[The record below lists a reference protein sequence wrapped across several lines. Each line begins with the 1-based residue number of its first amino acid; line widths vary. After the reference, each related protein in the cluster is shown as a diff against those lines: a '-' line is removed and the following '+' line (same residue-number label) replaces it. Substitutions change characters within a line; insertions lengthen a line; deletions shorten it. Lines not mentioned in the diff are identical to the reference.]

1 MHGMSETT
9 APTPVAGGEE
19 LLSAIAAQPGGP
31 QLLAL
36 AGQREDLA
44 LVGGA
49 VRDLLLGRAPRELDV
64 VVAQGAADLAN
75 ALASRL
81 GTLAGENPSE
91 RFESTYHERFRTAL
105 VRWNG
110 GQIDIATRRAE
121 SYATPGALPDVRPG
135 SAEEDLR
142 RRDFTVN
149 AIAVALGGDARG
161 QLQSAEHAL
170 EDLRAGRLRVLH
182 ERSFSDDPTRL
193 LRLARYCARLGF
205 AVEPHTAELAAQALA
220 GGSLETVSRARVG
233 AELRLALR
241 ESDAVAALVAL
252 SELGVLPVL
261 AYAPPSSPASSSEG
275 DAAREPML
283 RLDAPLARRAL
294 ALLPADG
301 RPDLLLIASL
311 LLAPTAGDGGDPD
324 EAVYE
329 LLDGLEFTAAERERI
344 IRTVRAAPALVA
356 AIADAAMPSQLHD
369 ALSAHT
375 LEAVALAGALSDR
388 GPASVSAKAA
398 DWLERLRHVRLAING
413 DDLLAAGIA
422 AGPQLGMR
430 LDAALARKLDG
441 ELDDGRDA
449 ELRAALEATVAS
461 PARDDA
467 GEDARADV
475 DR

>member
-9 APTPVAGGEE
+9 APTPIAGGEE

-31 QLLAL
+31 ELLAI

-64 VVAQGAADLAN
+64 VVTRDASQLARE
-75 ALASRL
+75 LA
-81 GTLAGENPSE
+81 TLLDA
-91 RFESTYHERFRTAL
+91 STIAHERFGTAA
-105 VRWNG
+105 VEW
-110 GQIDIATRRAE
+110 GQGRIDVAERRGE
-121 SYATPGALPDVRPG
+121 SYPAPGALPQVRPG
-135 SAEEDLR
+135 SADEDLA

-161 QLQSAEHAL
+161 RLQSSEHAF

-193 LRLARYCARLGF
+193 LRLARYRARLGF

-220 GGSLETVSRARVG
+220 AGALETVSRARVG

-241 ESDAVAALVAL
+241 EADAVPALAAL
-252 SELGVLPVL
+252 SELGVLPAL
-261 AYAPPSSPASSSEG
+261 ASAPPSSPEG
-275 DAAREPML
+275 DAAGEPML
-283 RLDAPLARRAL
+283 QLDAELARRAL

-301 RPDLLLIASL
+301 RPDLLLMASL
-311 LLAPTAGDGGDPD
+311 LLTPTAGYGGDPG

-356 AIADAAMPSQLHD
+356 AIADAAMPSQLND
-369 ALSAHT
+369 ALSPHT
-375 LEAVALAGALSDR
+375 LEAVALAGALSER
-388 GPASVSAKAA
+388 GPASVSAEAR

-449 ELRAALEATVAS
+449 ELRATLEATVLS
-461 PARDDA
+461 RSEDDA
-467 GEDARADV
+467 EEDARADV